1 MKKLLLFFLTIGILS
16 CSKEENYESKII
28 EEDNLEAVFDESKKT
43 NHDDILNEYSQLIGN
58 TLKQSDVRE
67 YVDKSLEPLTEFGD
81 KISLSY
87 LLGSPNGLRENEPEK
102 FVSSKTSK
110 DNPFAKQLKKEVKHQ
125 KKQLKHVL
133 QKFNVERKSLD
144 DENVINF
151 LLESLA
157 DENLEIYVPSKE
169 LENEVDEDVF
179 YVSYEPSYFT
189 KTNEAYKYESSMFS
203 KSDIEREAVVI
214 DDDFIEANKTYIV
227 KVIYPCD
234 QLTEEGEPNQCLMK
248 APTEKGPPEPLD
260 PNSVPTLLTYNVNH
274 TTVEQKDIL
283 STRLAWFRVKGKTWL
298 GFAAAKQKLSI
309 HRGTSDGATSISGGE
324 IVPGSKGFKVANLD
338 ITRRAAKKSYWREA
352 SVEFDD
358 DWQMSENEQAIA
370 VFSRHNIGSEA
381 STELSTKTSYKVV
394 DGALEATTE
403 PTATTKV
410 TVKEGKAVFRDK
422 RALSRRQ
429 VLATIVGKGVTGES
443 YPIDGVEYN
452 VKQAGI
458 FEYVLLHYYTEIE

>member
-1 MKKLLLFFLTIGILS
+1 MKKLFLLFLVMGVLS
-16 CSKEENYESKII
+16 CSNEESYEPKII
-28 EEDNLEAVFDESKKT
+28 EEDNPEAVFNETKKT
-43 NHDDILNEYSQLIGN
+43 DSDNILNEYSQLIGN
-58 TLKQSDVRE
+58 TLKQSEVRE
-67 YVDKSLEPLTEFGD
+67 YVDKSLDALTEFGD
-81 KISLSY
+81 KVSLSY
-87 LLGSPNGLRENEPEK
+87 LLGSANGLRENEPEL
-102 FVSSKTSK
+102 FVSSKASK
-110 DNPFAKQLKKEVKHQ
+110 DNPFTKQLKKEVKRQ
-125 KKQLKHVL
+125 RKQLKHVL

-151 LLESLA
+151 ILESLSSE
-157 DENLEIYVPSKE
+157 DLEIYVPSKE
-169 LENEVDEDVF
+169 LENEVADDVF

-189 KTNEAYKYESSMFS
+189 KTNEAYRFDTSVIS
-203 KSDIEREAVVI
+203 KSGVDFMSVIIE
-214 DDDFIEANKTYIV
+214 DDFIEVNKTYIV
-227 KVIYPCD
+227 KVIDPCE
-234 QLTEEGEPNQCLMK
+234 QLLEEGEPNNCLMK

-283 STRLAWFRVKGKTWL
+283 STRLAWFRVKGKDWL

-324 IVPGSKGFKVANLD
+324 IVPGSQGYRVANLD
-338 ITRRAAKKSYWREA
+338 ITRRAAKKKYWREA
-352 SVEFDD
+352 NVEFDD

-394 DGALEATTE
+394 NGELTATTE